1 MFDYDPITFRDYPV
15 CVTDYTRKQTHVV
28 GWHCVALAEI
38 ISFTSDKH
46 QSIGGKRSTRQLVAC
61 RLYIIIPHNF
71 ISISTP
77 RENGFPGKSATCSKA
92 NTQDGN
98 GGLVLKFK
106 SNRLCAALFV
116 KATVLAH
123 QGVKASQS
131 ACNCL
136 KRAAAAA
143 ATVQLSHL
151 DKMALVKQL
160 WVHLIHC
167 TLSVFPLWKRM
178 WRACLTKQSQFL
190 LFTKTCSLKSLN
202 QIFRCFIEGFSRVQT
217 SFN

>member
-92 NTQDGN
+92 NTQASRDEN
-98 GGLVLKFK
+98 KSFYLCLEFLCFLRMKLDICTNFIMNQPNKHLFFFSNKHPPMVLWFQTYYAVHHFQI
-106 SNRLCAALFV
+106 SFV
-116 KATVLAH
+116 LEYDILYAISGAVWIAT
-123 QGVKASQS
+123 
-131 ACNCL
+131 
-136 KRAAAAA
+136 
-143 ATVQLSHL
+143 
-151 DKMALVKQL
+151 
-160 WVHLIHC
+160 
-167 TLSVFPLWKRM
+167 
-178 WRACLTKQSQFL
+178 
-190 LFTKTCSLKSLN
+190 
-202 QIFRCFIEGFSRVQT
+202 
-217 SFN
+217 